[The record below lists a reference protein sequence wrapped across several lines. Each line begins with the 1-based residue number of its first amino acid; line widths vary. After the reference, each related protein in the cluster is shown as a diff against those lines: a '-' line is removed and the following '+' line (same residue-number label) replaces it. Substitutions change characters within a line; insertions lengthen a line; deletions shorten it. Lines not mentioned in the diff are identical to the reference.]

1 MRIDG
6 TFSMVNHTA
15 SSGVVEHSDSAA
27 TSDFVQNKTCFET
40 NMYMSTKSA
49 RFQKETRP
57 GF

>member
-1 MRIDG
+1 
-6 TFSMVNHTA
+6 MVNHTA